1 MENLIFDKWI
11 ELGGG
16 RLGFLNVARKQD
28 DENMLL
34 LLLEKTERA
43 GAAGNSEAEPRTIQ
57 LVLQG
62 RKVTAENGTQVDFGT
77 AYPIATEQGKIT
89 ITKQFMKAFL
99 G

>member
-16 RLGFLNVARKQD
+16 RLGFLKVACKKD
-28 DENMLL
+28 DENMVL
-34 LLLEKTERA
+34 LLLEKRGGSGDA
-43 GAAGNSEAEPRTIQ
+43 GDSEDGTRTIQ
-57 LVLQG
+57 LVLHG
-62 RKVTAENGTQVDFGT
+62 RKVTDENGTQVDFGT

-99 G
+99 R